1 VRALARSSGRGEKL
15 AAGGVQLV
23 IGDLHDETALS
34 RLVQDSAWVIHAA
47 GAVRGNSRQ
56 DFDRVNVD
64 GTAALLRAIDA
75 CPNPPKLLL
84 LSSLAAREPQLSW
97 YAASKRAGEVL
108 VEDSAGLDWLI
119 LRPPAVYGPGDREMR
134 PIFQTMA
141 RGFAAVPGSVQARL
155 SLIHVRDLVEAIVAC
170 LASNCPP
177 RQTLTLCDGKP
188 GGYSW
193 VEMAATAT
201 EVFDRRV
208 RLWPVPGRL
217 LDTFAAVNSAL
228 AHLSRRPPMLTP
240 PKVREL
246 RHPDWVADNAAINAA
261 TGWTPAIGLREGL
274 SQLEL

>member
-1 VRALARSSGRGEKL
+1 M
-15 AAGGVQLV
+15 QLV
-23 IGDLHDETALS
+23 VGDLHDETALS

-47 GAVRGNSRQ
+47 GAVRGNSQQ

-64 GTAALLRAIDA
+64 GTASLLRAIDA

-108 VEDSAGLDWLI
+108 VEDSVGLDWLI

-134 PIFQTMA
+134 PIFHAMA
-141 RGFAAVPGSVQARL
+141 RGFAAVPGSVQARI
-155 SLIHVRDLVEAIVAC
+155 SLIHVRDLAQAIAVCVA
-170 LASNCPP
+170 SDCPP

-193 VEMAATAT
+193 AEMAATAAD
-201 EVFDRRV
+201 VFDRRV

-217 LDTFAAVNSAL
+217 LDTLAAMNSAL

-246 RHPDWVADNAAINAA
+246 RHPDWVTDNTAINAA